1 MTITFTLAKEVPTG
15 VDAVALGVCSDQLA
29 AVVAAHELDADYL
42 AGRGFTAKLGQT
54 AALPGVP
61 VTLLVGLGSST
72 VLDAAAFRRAGG
84 ALARAASRYTGIAT
98 RILDAEAAPARRPAA
113 AQALAEGM
121 VLGSYRY
128 TTYKSEAEAPTLS
141 TVAVVGGGGARVK
154 AALDLGARIGDAV
167 AFARDLVNTPGGDL
181 TPTALAQ
188 AAVDIAERENL
199 QISVLD
205 EKAITAA
212 GLGGLLGVNRGSE
225 QPARFIEISWAPPGA
240 KRSLAL
246 VGKGI
251 TFDSGGLSLKTAAGM
266 TSMKNDMGGAA
277 AILGAMSA
285 IAAVAPKC
293 KVTGYIPATD
303 NMTGGDATRVGDVLR
318 IRNGKTVEVLNTD
331 AEGRLVLADALSLA
345 SEAAPDAIVDIATLT
360 GAVVV
365 ALGAKVSGLMGSHP
379 GWMGQISE
387 AADHTGERLWQLP
400 LVEDYRSELD
410 SDVADLKNI
419 GKAGSAGTITAGLFL
434 REFVGEGIPWAHL
447 DIAGTGWS
455 DADDL
460 DITKGGTGWGVR
472 LFLEL
477 ARTFRTPSRS

>member
-1 MTITFTLAKEVPTG
+1 MTITFTLDKEVPAG

-29 AVVAAHELDADYL
+29 ATMAAHALDADYL
-42 AGRGFTAKLGQT
+42 AGRGFTAKLGQI
-54 AALPGVP
+54 AALPGAP

-72 VLDAAAFRRAGG
+72 ELDTNAFRRAGG
-84 ALARAASRYTGIAT
+84 ALARATSRYTGIAT
-98 RILDAEAAPARRPAA
+98 RLLDTEAAPARRPAA

-141 TVAVVGGGGARVK
+141 TVAVLGGGGARVK

-205 EKAITAA
+205 ETAIAAA

-266 TSMKNDMGGAA
+266 TTMKNDMGGAA

-293 KVTGYIPATD
+293 KVTGYIPTTD

-379 GWMGQISE
+379 GWMAQISK

-400 LVEDYRSELD
+400 LVEDYRSEID

-434 REFVGEGIPWAHL
+434 REFVADGIPWAHL

-477 ARTFRTPSRS
+477 ARAFRTPSRP